1 MGCASSDIA
10 AGSDTRLG
18 SFTGSC
24 ECARVCGRARRRFG
38 RCASPPRALSPS
50 ASRLP
55 ARATGQSQPR
65 LTKGSTT
72 LACRPCLFRQN
83 ETLPPLSRRQPP
95 LPPAPMA
102 STSAPAPAAPVE
114 PQPSSKLSGTR
125 ANLAYLANPKAT
137 HPPPSLVTRSSL
149 KTLRYVLRF
158 VFWRLV
164 RYAVRPTIISLAGSD
179 PTPGHRTDTP
189 LRPRPEIRHRR
200 RRSRR
205 ARRDLCRRSAPLGR
219 RSSRPERTCRRS
231 NGRDHRPDQGAPL
244 VLLAL
249 SLSLFLLLLPSG
261 LWTHSFARRSSPGGI
276 VATTSAKGGSPAGTA
291 TPEPTKRATRT
302 RAPRRSTARR
312 SVRSGPGAPRRSE
325 AVWGQTEGNP

>member
-1 MGCASSDIA
+1 
-10 AGSDTRLG
+10 
-18 SFTGSC
+18 
-24 ECARVCGRARRRFG
+24 
-38 RCASPPRALSPS
+38 
-50 ASRLP
+50 
-55 ARATGQSQPR
+55 
-65 LTKGSTT
+65 
-72 LACRPCLFRQN
+72 
-83 ETLPPLSRRQPP
+83 
-95 LPPAPMA
+95 MA

-114 PQPSSKLSGTR
+114 PQPSSKLSRTR

-164 RYAVRPTIISLAGSD
+164 RYAVRPTIVSLVGGD

-200 RRSRR
+200 RRSSGARWNVRR
-205 ARRDLCRRSAPLGR
+205 RGAPLGR
-219 RSSRPERTCRRS
+219 RAPRPERTCRRS
-231 NGRDHRPDQGAPL
+231 NGRDHRPDQGASL

-249 SLSLFLLLLPSG
+249 SLSLSASPARWTL

-276 VATTSAKGGSPAGTA
+276 VATTFVKGGSPAGTA

-325 AVWGQTEGNP
+325 AVWGQTKGNP